1 MDVLAACPADPSTP
15 SRYTEDRQ
23 PRALAPAFCT
33 KPTAA
38 GQSPALRAKSTCA
51 RVEHAPRYTRP
62 YRDCPEAHHAMRLS
76 TIKLSGF
83 KSFVDPT
90 TLHLPTNMTGVV
102 GPNGCGKSNII
113 DAVRWVMGESS
124 ASRLRGDSLT
134 DVIFSGSSARKPVSQ
149 ATVELIFD
157 NTDHTITGEYASF
170 NEISVKRTVSRD
182 GSSNYYLNGTKCR
195 RRDITDL
202 FLGTGL
208 GPRSYS
214 IIEQG
219 MISQIIEARPEDLRV
234 YLEEAAGISKY
245 KERRKETETRIRHTR
260 ENLDRLGDLREEIG
274 KQLEHL
280 KRQARQAEQYQGL
293 QEERKIKDAEWK
305 ALEFRGLDQRLGG
318 LREALSQEETRL
330 QQFIAEQRDAEA
342 RIETSRVRREEAAD
356 ALSTAQ
362 AEVYQVGSTLARLE
376 QQIQHQ
382 REMSQRLNK
391 ARDETQQAL
400 AELGQHISGDESKLI
415 VLRDAVELAEPQLE
429 QLQEENEI
437 KQEALRDAEARL
449 ADWQARWEAHT
460 RSTSEASRAGEVER
474 TRVDYLDRQVLEAD
488 RRREALAVERGG
500 LDLESL
506 ADAFEELQLQHETQK
521 AALDGLTEQV
531 EARKE
536 AVAGLQDRQRTGQT
550 ELADIRKQAQAAR
563 GRLSSLETLPQ
574 AALGQEQGAAV
585 AWLKQHRLDSGARV
599 GERLS
604 VESGWENAVESALG
618 QLIEGVLVDAPES
631 LVGALAELGEGRIAL
646 VSAEQGTLDV
656 APTSLAA
663 KVQGPTAIRR
673 LLARLHAAEDLEQ
686 ARALQATLGEGDSV
700 ITRGGERLG
709 EGWVRVSRSG
719 AAKQGALLRERE
731 IVTLREQ
738 IDTLQER
745 EAELE
750 ERLAAFRD
758 QLLAGEQHREEAQR
772 QLYQAHRSVSELGGQ
787 LQSQQGKVD
796 AARTR
801 IDRIEGELSQLLETL
816 DAGREQVR
824 EARGRLDEAVNSMG
838 DLESVRHALESERRQ
853 FTDARDQARDAARNV
868 RDAAHSLA
876 LTLESQRTQVASLSQ
891 ALERMSTQRG
901 QLDSRLGELHAQL
914 DDGDTPVQSLEA
926 EHQNALGER
935 VRADRVLGEARTM
948 LEGIDAELRNFEQTR
963 HQRDEQALAQRE
975 RISQRKLDQQALVL
989 SADQLTASVEK
1000 AGFVLQDVINAL
1012 PDDARIGD
1020 WEQAVHQIDGR
1031 MRRLEPVNLA
1041 AIQEY
1046 GEASQRSEYLDAQNT
1061 DLTTALETLEDA
1073 IRKIDRETRGRFKD
1087 TFDRV
1092 NAGVQQLY
1100 PRLFGG
1106 GHAYLELTGEDLLDT
1121 GVTIMARPPG
1131 KRVSSISL
1139 LSGGEKAMTAVA
1151 LVFAIFQLNPAPFC
1165 LLDEVDAPLDE
1176 ANVGRLANM
1185 VKEMSEKVQFLFV
1198 SHNKAT
1204 MEAAHQL
1211 SGVTMREPGVSRLV
1225 SVDLEEAAR
1234 LAGAA

>member
-1 MDVLAACPADPSTP
+1 
-15 SRYTEDRQ
+15 
-23 PRALAPAFCT
+23 
-33 KPTAA
+33 
-38 GQSPALRAKSTCA
+38 
-51 RVEHAPRYTRP
+51 
-62 YRDCPEAHHAMRLS
+62 MRLS

-134 DVIFSGSSARKPVSQ
+134 DVIFSGAAGRKPVSQ

-157 NTDHTITGEYASF
+157 NSDHTISGEYASF
-170 NEISVKRTVSRD
+170 TEISVKRTVSRD
-182 GSSNYYLNGTKCR
+182 GTSSYYLNGTKCR

-260 ENLDRLGDLREEIG
+260 ENLDRLNDLREEIG

-280 KRQARQAEQYQGL
+280 RRQARQAEQYQAL
-293 QEERKIKDAEWK
+293 QEERRVKDAEWK
-305 ALEFRGLDQRLGG
+305 ALEYRGLDTRLGG
-318 LREALSQEETRL
+318 LREALAREETRL
-330 QQFIAEQRDAEA
+330 QQLIAEQREAES
-342 RIETSRVRREEAAD
+342 RIETGRMRREEAAETL
-356 ALSTAQ
+356 ARAQ
-362 AEVYQVGSTLARLE
+362 ADVYQVGSTLARLE

-382 REMSQRLNK
+382 REMAQRLHK
-391 ARDETQQAL
+391 ARDETRQAL
-400 AELGQHISGDESKLI
+400 AELGQHISGDEARLM
-415 VLRDAVELAEPQLE
+415 VLREAVENAEPQLE
-429 QLQEENEI
+429 QLQEENEFR
-437 KQEALRDAEARL
+437 QEGLREAEAAL
-449 ADWQARWEAHT
+449 HDWQQRWEAHN
-460 RSTSEASRAGEVER
+460 RNTSEATRSGEVER
-474 TRVDYLDRQVLEAD
+474 TRVDYLDRQILEAD
-488 RRREALAVERGG
+488 RRREALAAERAG
-500 LDLESL
+500 LDVDAL
-506 ADAFEELQLQHETQK
+506 AEAFEQLQLQHEAQTT
-521 AALDGLTEQV
+521 ALDELNEQV
-531 EARKE
+531 ELRKE
-536 AVAGLQDRQRTGQT
+536 SAATLQERQRASQG
-550 ELADIRKQAQAAR
+550 ELAEVRKQAQAAR
-563 GRLSSLETLPQ
+563 GRLSSLETLQQ

-585 AWLKQHRLDSGARV
+585 AWLKARGLDSAARV
-599 GERLS
+599 GERIS

-618 QLIEGVLVDAPES
+618 QLIEGVLVDAPEA
-631 LVGALAELGEGRIAL
+631 LVDALGELGEGRIAL
-646 VSAEQGTLDV
+646 VSDAEGSADF

-663 KVQGPTAIRR
+663 RVQGPLAIRR
-673 LLARLHAAEDLEQ
+673 LLARLHGAEDLAA
-686 ARALQATLGEGDSV
+686 ARDLQQRLDEGDSV
-700 ITRGGERLG
+700 ITRNGERLG
-709 EGWVRVSRSG
+709 EGWVRVARQG

-738 IDTLQER
+738 IEGLQER
-745 EAELE
+745 EGELE
-750 ERLAAFRD
+750 RQLGAFRE
-758 QLLAGEQHREEAQR
+758 QLLGAEQEREEAQR
-772 QLYQAHRSVSELGGQ
+772 ALYQAHRGVSELAGQ
-787 LQSQQGKVD
+787 MQSQRGRLES
-796 AARTR
+796 ARTR
-801 IDRIEGELSQLLETL
+801 IERIEGELSQLLEAL
-816 DAGREQVR
+816 DNSREQAGQARVR
-824 EARGRLDEAVNSMG
+824 LEDAVSSMG
-838 DLESVRHALESERRQ
+838 DLESTRQALEGERRQ
-853 FTDARDQARDAARNV
+853 LTEARDLARDAARNV
-868 RDAAHSLA
+868 RDSMHALA
-876 LTLESQRTQVASLSQ
+876 LTLESQRAQIASLSQ
-891 ALERMSTQRG
+891 SLERMSTQRG
-901 QLDSRLGELHAQL
+901 QLDSRLGELHSQL
-914 DDGDTPVQSLEA
+914 DQGDTPVQALEA
-926 EHQNALGER
+926 EHQNTLAER
-935 VRADRVLGEARTM
+935 VRVDRVLAEARAQ
-948 LEGIDAELRNFEQTR
+948 LDGIDAELRTLEQTR

-975 RISQRKLDQQALVL
+975 RISQRRLDQQALVL
-989 SADQLTASVEK
+989 SAEQLQAAVEK
-1000 AGFVLQDVINAL
+1000 AGFVLQDVVNAL
-1012 PDDARIGD
+1012 PDDARIGE
-1020 WEQAVHQIDGR
+1020 WEQAVQQIDGR

-1041 AIQEY
+1041 AIHEY
-1046 GEASQRSEYLDAQNT
+1046 GEASQRAEYLESQNV
-1061 DLTTALETLEDA
+1061 DLTTALETLEEA

-1092 NAGVQQLY
+1092 NAGVQALY

>member
-1 MDVLAACPADPSTP
+1 
-15 SRYTEDRQ
+15 
-23 PRALAPAFCT
+23 
-33 KPTAA
+33 
-38 GQSPALRAKSTCA
+38 
-51 RVEHAPRYTRP
+51 
-62 YRDCPEAHHAMRLS
+62 MRLS

-157 NTDHTITGEYASF
+157 NTDHTISGEYASF

-260 ENLDRLGDLREEIG
+260 ENLDRLSDLREEIG

-293 QEERKIKDAEWK
+293 QEERRVKDAEWK
-305 ALEFRGLDQRLGG
+305 ALEFRNLDTRLGG

-382 REMSQRLNK
+382 REMSQRLHK

-400 AELGQHISGDESKLI
+400 AELGQHISGDEARLM
-415 VLRDAVELAEPQLE
+415 VLREAVELAEPQLE

-437 KQEALRDAEARL
+437 KQEALRDAEAKL

-460 RSTSEASRAGEVER
+460 RTTSEASRAGEVER

-488 RRREALAVERGG
+488 RRREALTGERTG
-500 LDLESL
+500 LDLDAL
-506 ADAFEELQLQHETQK
+506 AEVFEELQLQHETQK
-521 AALDGLTEQV
+521 ASLDGLTEQV

-550 ELADIRKQAQAAR
+550 ELAEIRKQAQAAR
-563 GRLSSLETLPQ
+563 GRLSSLETLQQ

-585 AWLKQHRLDSGARV
+585 AWLKQHGLDSGARV
-599 GERLS
+599 GERLT

-618 QLIEGVLVDAPES
+618 QLIEGVLVDAPEQ
-631 LVGALAELGEGRIAL
+631 LVGALAELGDGRIAL
-646 VSAEQGTLDV
+646 VSADQGPLQV

-663 KVQGPTAIRR
+663 KVEGPTAIRR

-686 ARALQATLGEGDSV
+686 ARALQASLGEGDSV

-731 IVTLREQ
+731 IVSLREQ

-750 ERLAAFRD
+750 NRLAGFRD
-758 QLLAGEQHREEAQR
+758 QLLAGEQQREDAQR
-772 QLYQAHRSVSELGGQ
+772 QLYVAHRSVSELGGQ
-787 LQSQQGKVD
+787 LQSQQGKVE

-816 DAGREQVR
+816 DASREQVR
-824 EARGRLDEAVNSMG
+824 EARARLDEAVNSMG

-853 FTDARDQARDAARNV
+853 LGEARDRAREAASSV
-868 RDAAHSLA
+868 RESSHSLA

-901 QLDSRLGELHAQL
+901 QLDSRLGELHSQL
-914 DDGDTPVQSLEA
+914 DDGDSPVLTLEA

-935 VRADRVLGEARTM
+935 VRADRVLGEARTL
-948 LEGIDAELRNFEQTR
+948 LEGIDAELRTFEQTR

-989 SADQLTASVEK
+989 SAEQLTASVEK
-1000 AGFVLQDVINAL
+1000 AGFVLQDVINTL
-1012 PDDARIGD
+1012 PEDARISD
-1020 WEQAVHQIDGR
+1020 WEQTVHQIDGR

>member
-1 MDVLAACPADPSTP
+1 
-15 SRYTEDRQ
+15 
-23 PRALAPAFCT
+23 
-33 KPTAA
+33 
-38 GQSPALRAKSTCA
+38 
-51 RVEHAPRYTRP
+51 
-62 YRDCPEAHHAMRLS
+62 MRLS

-90 TLHLPTNMTGVV
+90 VLHLPTNMTGVV

-157 NTDHTITGEYASF
+157 NSDHAISGEFAAF
-170 NEISVKRTVSRD
+170 NEISVKRQVSRD
-182 GSSNYYLNGTKCR
+182 GQSNYYLNGTKCR

-260 ENLDRLGDLREEIG
+260 ENLDRLSDLREEIG

-280 KRQARQAEQYQGL
+280 KRQAKQAEQYKAL
-293 QEERKIKDAEWK
+293 QEERRVKDAEWK
-305 ALEFRGLDQRLGG
+305 ALEYRGLDGKLQG
-318 LREALSQEETRL
+318 LREKLSQEETKL
-330 QQFIAEQRDAEA
+330 QQLIAEQREAE
-342 RIETSRVRREEAAD
+342 RLLETDRVRREEAAD
-356 ALSTAQ
+356 GLNKAQ
-362 AEVYQVGSTLARLE
+362 GEVYQIGSTLARVE

-382 REMSQRLNK
+382 RELAERLK
-391 ARDETQQAL
+391 RARDEAHNAL
-400 AELGQHISGDESKLI
+400 QELGQHISGDETRLT
-415 VLRDAVELAEPQLE
+415 VLRDSVADAEPQLE
-429 QLQEENEI
+429 QLREEDLMR
-437 KQEALRDAEARL
+437 QDALREAETAL
-449 ADWQARWEAHT
+449 ADWQQRWETHSRETAD
-460 RSTSEASRAGEVER
+460 ASRAGDVER
-474 TRVDYLDRQVLEAD
+474 TRVDYLDRQAFEAD
-488 RRREALAVERGG
+488 RRRETLASERTG
-500 LDLESL
+500 LDLDAL
-506 ADAFEELQLQHETQK
+506 ASAFEQLQLQHDTQK
-521 AALDGLTEQV
+521 ESLETLTEQV
-531 EARKE
+531 EARKQGAADVQE
-536 AVAGLQDRQRTGQT
+536 QQRGTQT
-550 ELADIRKQAQAAR
+550 ELSDVRKRAQEAR
-563 GRLSSLETLPQ
+563 GRLSSLETLQ
-574 AALGQEQGAAV
+574 HAALGQEQGAAMT
-585 AWLKQHRLDSGARV
+585 WLKARGLDSAARV
-599 GERLS
+599 GEKLV
-604 VESGWENAVESALG
+604 VEPGWENAVEGALG

-631 LVGALAELGEGRIAL
+631 LVDALGELGEGRVAL
-646 VSAEQGTLDV
+646 VSGDTGEVAF

-663 KVQGPTAIRR
+663 KVQGPAAIRR
-673 LLARLHAAEDLEQ
+673 LLARLHVADDLAE
-686 ARALQATLGEGDSV
+686 ARRLQGQLPDGDSV
-700 ITRGGERLG
+700 ITRNGERLG
-709 EGWVRVSRSG
+709 SGWVRVLRSG

-731 IVTLREQ
+731 IQSLRGE
-738 IDTLQER
+738 IETLQAR

-750 ERLAAFRD
+750 ERLAQLRD
-758 QLLAGEQHREEAQR
+758 QLLAAEQQREDAQR
-772 QLYQAHRSVSELGGQ
+772 TLYVAHRGVSELAGQ
-787 LQSQQGKVD
+787 LQSQQGRVD
-796 AARTR
+796 ATRTR
-801 IDRIEGELSQLLETL
+801 IERIDGEIAQLVETL
-816 DAGREQVR
+816 DASREQAR
-824 EARGRLDEAVNSMG
+824 EARAKLEDAVGRMG
-838 DLESVRHALESERRQ
+838 DLESARQALESERRERV
-853 FTDARDQARDAARNV
+853 DARDQAREAARTS
-868 RDAAHSLA
+868 RDTAHALA
-876 LTLESQRTQVASLSQ
+876 LALESQRAQIVSLSQ
-891 ALERMSTQRG
+891 ALDRMGGQRG
-901 QLDSRLGELHAQL
+901 QLDSRLEELTLQL
-914 DDGDTPVQSLEA
+914 NEGDSPVQELDAQRQAALE
-926 EHQNALGER
+926 HR
-935 VRADRVLGEARTM
+935 VTADRQLAEARAL
-948 LEGIDAELRNFEQTR
+948 LEGIDNELRQYEQTR
-963 HQRDEQALAQRE
+963 QQRDEQALAQRE
-975 RISQRKLDQQALVL
+975 RISQRKLDQQALALKAEQL
-989 SADQLTASVEK
+989 SDAVVAG
-1000 AGFVLQDVINAL
+1000 GFVLEDVVNTL
-1012 PDDARIGD
+1012 PEVADIRE
-1020 WEQAVHQIDGR
+1020 WEQSVTQIDGR

-1041 AIQEY
+1041 AIHEY
-1046 GEASQRSEYLDAQNT
+1046 GEASQRSEYLEAQNA
-1061 DLTTALETLEDA
+1061 DLTSALETLEEA

-1121 GVTIMARPPG
+1121 GVSIMARPPG
-1131 KRVSSISL
+1131 KRVSNISL

-1176 ANVGRLANM
+1176 ANVGRFTTM